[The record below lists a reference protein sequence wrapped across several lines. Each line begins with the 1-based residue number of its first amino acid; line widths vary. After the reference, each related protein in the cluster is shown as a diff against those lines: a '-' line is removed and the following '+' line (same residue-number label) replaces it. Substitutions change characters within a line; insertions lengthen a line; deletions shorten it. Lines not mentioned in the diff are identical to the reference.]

1 MKIKGKKIEGPGVE
15 YVVIPRPDSEDGDIV
30 FTCAAVL
37 DYDAFD
43 KLCPLP
49 DPPMVLKPG
58 GIQTPDVE
66 DEDYQKIISEHGI
79 KRIDW
84 LTLKSLESTEG
95 LEWETVDMQDPVT
108 WKNYN
113 DELKQAGF
121 TFMEIAHIRQGV
133 ISVNSFDDRKMK
145 EARERFL
152 AGRQKEQENS

>member
-1 MKIKGKKIEGPGVE
+1 MKIKGKTIEGPGVE
-15 YVVIPRPDSEDGDIV
+15 YVVIPRPDSEDIV

-37 DYDAFD
+37 DFDEFD

-49 DPPMVLKPG
+49 DPPMVLRPG

-66 DEDYQKIISEHGI
+66 DEGYQKLISEQGI

-84 LTLKSLESTEG
+84 LTLKSLEATEG
-95 LEWETVDMQDPVT
+95 LEWETVNIQEPAT
-108 WKNYN
+108 WKNYH

-121 TFMEIAHIRQGV
+121 TFMEIAHIRNGV

-152 AGRQKEQENS
+152 AGRRKEQEN